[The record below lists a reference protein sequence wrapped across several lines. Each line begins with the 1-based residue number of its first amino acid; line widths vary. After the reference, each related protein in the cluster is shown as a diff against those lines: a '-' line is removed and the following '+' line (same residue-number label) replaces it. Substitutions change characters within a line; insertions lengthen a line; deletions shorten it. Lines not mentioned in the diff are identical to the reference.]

1 MASPTPASRLVDR
14 PSTRPPISSIRFCVS
29 HAGSWSS
36 SEKRFWRCQGFRFA
50 ASTAACHIV
59 LSHAKRPG
67 LLSAPSSAPSAYITS
82 PSVFTGAT
90 AIPP

>member
-1 MASPTPASRLVDR
+1 MASPTCASRLVDR
-14 PSTRPPISSIRFCVS
+14 PSTRPPISSIRFCVC

-36 SEKRFWRCQGFRFA
+36 GDKRFWRCQGFRFA
-50 ASTAACHIV
+50 ASIAASHIV
-59 LSHAKRPG
+59 LTHAKLPG
-67 LLSAPSSAPSAYITS
+67 LISAPWFAPSARVTS